1 MGLRIK
7 EYYVLLYIV
16 TVHCDKAKLIQP
28 KEEWKKGNKILSL
41 KFPQKNKLTS
51 FGWNSIT

>member
-16 TVHCDKAKLIQP
+16 NVTCDKAKLIQP

-41 KFPQKNKLTS
+41 VV
-51 FGWNSIT
+51 